1 MRKLIISTI
10 LMFACTSLMAF
21 NAQQHKIV
29 EMIGLVN
36 DYWQT
41 HHKAE
46 TNAFW
51 DNAAYHTG
59 NMEAYKLTPNKQ
71 WLDYSTKWAEHNKW
85 MGATEKDTSKW
96 LTKIHFLVK

>member
-36 DYWQT
+36 DKVDY
-41 HHKAE
+41 
-46 TNAFW
+46 
-51 DNAAYHTG
+51 G
-59 NMEAYKLTPNKQ
+59 MYKVQ
-71 WLDYSTKWAEHNKW
+71 
-85 MGATEKDTSKW
+85 
-96 LTKIHFLVK
+96 FLPISQIFPSHWFPHLCNTFHLHRLSA